1 MKRKETKLEKN
12 LQKIGFTLSY
22 KTYEG
27 KHQEKVSGYTFE
39 RKCNHTT
46 YIVNL
51 DKTRTQIVTY
61 AFSNQYYDY
70 FNKGRIEGLQEV
82 LEFLGEEL
90 KKIYDFEKK
99 ETLDLVDFS
108 ELEEDLETPNVS
120 YEVDSFND

>member
-22 KTYEG
+22 KHYEG
-27 KHQEKVSGYTFE
+27 KHQERVSGYVYE
-39 RKCNHTT
+39 RRNSHIT
-46 YIVNL
+46 YMVNL
-51 DKTRTQIVTY
+51 DKTRTQIVSY
-61 AFSNQYYDY
+61 AFSNKYYDY

-82 LEFLGEEL
+82 YESFGDEL
-90 KKIYDFEKK
+90 SSIYNFQTK

-108 ELEEDLETPNVS
+108 DLEEDLDNPNVS

>member
-12 LQKIGFTLSY
+12 LQKIGFILSY

-27 KHQEKVSGYTFE
+27 KHQEKVSGYAFE
-39 RKCNHTT
+39 RKCNHIT

-51 DKTRTQIVTY
+51 DKTRTQIVAY
-61 AFSNQYYDY
+61 AFKNQHYDY
-70 FNKGRIEGLQEV
+70 FDKGRIEGLMEV
-82 LEFLGEEL
+82 YESFGDEL
-90 KKIYDFEKK
+90 ATIYDFEKK

-108 ELEEDLETPNVS
+108 DFEEDLETPNVS

>member
-39 RKCNHTT
+39 RKCNNIT

-51 DKTRTQIVTY
+51 DKTRTQIIAY
-61 AFSNQYYDY
+61 SFRNSHYDY
-70 FNKGRIEGLQEV
+70 FDKGRIEGLMEV
-82 LEFLGEEL
+82 YESFGDEL
-90 KKIYDFEKK
+90 STIYDFQKK

-108 ELEEDLETPNVS
+108 DLEEDLDNPNVS

>member
-12 LQKIGFTLSY
+12 LQRIGFTLSY

-39 RKCNHTT
+39 RKCNQIT

-61 AFSNQYYDY
+61 AFRNQYYDY
-70 FNKGRIEGLQEV
+70 FDKGRIEGLMEV
-82 LEFLGEEL
+82 YESFGDEL
-90 KKIYDFEKK
+90 ATIYDFQNK

-108 ELEEDLETPNVS
+108 ELEEDLDNPNVS
-120 YEVDSFND
+120 YEVESLND